1 MKNKQGGN
9 TCQGLNSQELELS
22 TKPWFE
28 RVDYFHSMPLK
39 IFVHLFEKF
48 VSLLKISVKIIF
60 KAYF

>member
-39 IFVHLFEKF
+39 ILVHCQYFVR
-48 VSLLKISVKIIF
+48 KICFLS
-60 KAYF
+60 